1 MFPEVA
7 KDTETLGPA
16 PSSRRGATAFR
27 SRWSPESLAAAAAAA
42 LFVAASCWWLSKY
55 RGIPVWDA
63 ARHLGTAIDTYDAL
77 SSGHLLR
84 ALSESAPYP
93 PLTFLA
99 GAAGILV
106 GGVGVAPPI
115 IALNAIFVLL
125 LALGCYNVGR
135 LAFGR
140 LAGLLAVI
148 FALGSPL
155 VIEGFHQFMLDA
167 PEAAM
172 VAVAV
177 WAVLATE
184 RFSRPGV
191 SALAGIAVGL
201 GMLSK
206 ETFAFFVAGV
216 VLATAVRGGRRAWRG
231 VVVFAVVALAIAL
244 PWYLPELSTIHGL
257 SGEALGTSG
266 AQSSVAL
273 FSGIAP
279 PRLSSANL
287 QWYFWSF
294 LNAQLYLPLFT
305 FALAGGIWTMV
316 GFVRRRPVSAFSIE
330 LALGA
335 FVSWAALTETYVHDN
350 RYGLPIVVYLAV
362 FGVGWVPRLPRSA
375 CAAMATALVLVA
387 IANSLGVGFGV
398 GKRVV
403 AGWGRMASEQWPG
416 TLTVYENGGIW
427 AGAPSRDGDVLGLL
441 KALRRHGVQ
450 AVRLYSEEEG
460 VDSEFS
466 LPGIKV
472 LAQIAGLRFAS
483 STVDPAKASRHY
495 AFLVHGEAEPGFV
508 IPPCTELRDGA
519 GVWVRLGG
527 PGSLATSSYCPA
539 FD

>member
-1 MFPEVA
+1 M
-7 KDTETLGPA
+7 
-16 PSSRRGATAFR
+16 
-27 SRWSPESLAAAAAAA
+27 
-42 LFVAASCWWLSKY
+42 
-55 RGIPVWDA
+55 
-63 ARHLGTAIDTYDAL
+63 
-77 SSGHLLR
+77 
-84 ALSESAPYP
+84 
-93 PLTFLA
+93 
-99 GAAGILV
+99 GILV

-115 IALNAIFVLL
+115 IALNAVFVLL

-148 FALGSPL
+148 FTLGSPL
-155 VIEGFHQFMLDA
+155 IIEGFHQFMLDA

-177 WAVLATE
+177 WALLATE

-191 SALAGIAVGL
+191 SVLAGIAVGL

-216 VLATAVRGGRRAWRG
+216 ALATAVRGGRRAWPG
-231 VVVFAVVALAIAL
+231 AGMFAAVVLVIAL
-244 PWYLPELSTIHGL
+244 PWYLHELPTIHGL
-257 SGEALGTSG
+257 SGEALGSSG
-266 AQSSVAL
+266 AQSNVAL
-273 FSGIAP
+273 FRDIAP

-294 LNAQLYLPLFT
+294 LNAQLYLPLFA
-305 FALAGGIWTMV
+305 FAFVGGVWTMA
-316 GFVRRRPVSAFSIE
+316 GFVRRRPVSAFSAE

-362 FGVGWVPRLPRSA
+362 LGVGWVPRLPRPA
-375 CAAMATALVLVA
+375 CAAIAIVLVLTAL
-387 IANSLGVGFGV
+387 ANSLGVGFGV
-398 GKRVV
+398 GQRV
-403 AGWGRMASEQWPG
+403 ATGWGRMASEQWPG
-416 TLTVYENGGIW
+416 TLAVYENRGIW
-427 AGAPSRDGDVLGLL
+427 AGAPTRDGDVLGLL
-441 KALRRHGVQ
+441 KALRRSGIHEVG
-450 AVRLYSEEEG
+450 LYSEQEG
-460 VDSEFS
+460 ADSEFS

-483 STVDPAKASRHY
+483 NTIDPARANRHD
-495 AFLVHGEAEPGFV
+495 AFLVHGEAERGFI
-508 IPPCTELRDGA
+508 IPPCTELQDGA

-527 PGSLATSSYCPA
+527 PGGLATSSYCPA